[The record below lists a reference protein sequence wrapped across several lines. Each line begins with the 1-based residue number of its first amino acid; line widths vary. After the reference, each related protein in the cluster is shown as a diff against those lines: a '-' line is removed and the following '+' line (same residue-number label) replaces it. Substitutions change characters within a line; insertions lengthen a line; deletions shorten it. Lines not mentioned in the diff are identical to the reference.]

1 MKANWN
7 AGEVGD
13 SCTVTI
19 TDEAFGEKEFGVQEA
34 CDILTAEI
42 ASISSKDA
50 KRIAALVALNEQK
63 DAEIVRLKGAKLNN
77 EVLDVD
83 RAECR
88 MNYTEHATERL
99 TWMLIQYGQLFSAQD
114 NDRMELAS
122 EAVIEFVDTHVAAA
136 YERGASEFA
145 EDVKKNDPELRNYVD
160 IDEHLARF
168 LASRGTAE
176 SKGEEG

>member
-19 TDEAFGEKEFGVQEA
+19 TDEAFGDKEFGVQEA

-63 DAEIVRLKGAKLNN
+63 DAEIARLREDLRNCVKARDMAAAAAKRRGSLPKQA
-77 EVLDVD
+77 
-83 RAECR
+83 AER
-88 MNYTEHATERL
+88 
-99 TWMLIQYGQLFSAQD
+99 
-114 NDRMELAS
+114 
-122 EAVIEFVDTHVAAA
+122 AAA
-136 YERGASEFA
+136 YERGARDALRWEQLSVRGGNPA
-145 EDVKKNDPELRNYVD
+145 HKSAADVAGDTV
-160 IDEHLARF
+160 LARF
-168 LASRGTAE
+168 LASRGTTE
-176 SKGEEG
+176 NKGEEE